1 VNYLLDTR
9 VFLWMQ
15 AEPHKLGAHTLSIL
29 RGEHHDLYLSAA
41 SAWEIALKFRRGQ
54 LALPDPPDQYILD
67 RMATSGVTGLAIE
80 PSHALG
86 VAAVDGQR
94 RDLIDR
100 LLIAQATV
108 EDMALVTADPNLP
121 NAAITTIDATT

>member
-1 VNYLLDTR
+1 L
-9 VFLWMQ
+9 
-15 AEPHKLGAHTLSIL
+15 L
-29 RGEHHDLYLSAA
+29 RGKRSASHDP
-41 SAWEIALKFRRGQ
+41 G
-54 LALPDPPDQYILD
+54 DPVVRLVAIELQRESRLGIDAGPFDVPD
-67 RMATSGVTGLAIE
+67 RMLASGVTGLAIE

-121 NAAITTIDATT
+121 NAAITTIEATR

>member
-1 VNYLLDTR
+1 
-9 VFLWMQ
+9 MQ
-15 AEPHKLGAHTLSIL
+15 AQPNKLGAHTLSIL

-54 LALPDPPDQYILD
+54 LALPNPPDEYILD

-86 VAAVDGQR
+86 VADVDGKN

-100 LLIAQATV
+100 LLIAQAAV
-108 EDMALVTADPNLP
+108 EDMALITADPSLP
-121 NAAITTIDATT
+121 NAAITTIDATV